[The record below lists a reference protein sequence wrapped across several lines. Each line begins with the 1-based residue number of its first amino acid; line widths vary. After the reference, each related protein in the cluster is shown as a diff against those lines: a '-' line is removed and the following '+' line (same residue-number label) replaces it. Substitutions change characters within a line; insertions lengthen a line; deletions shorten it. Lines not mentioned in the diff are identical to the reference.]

1 MTTITAVN
9 SVEIE
14 IRNNGRVIRVI
25 RVPVLSLLNVDE
37 QVASCTRVAVQY
49 VGQPVNVPSKQPRG
63 CKPRNYAFAGVSQ

>member
-14 IRNNGRVIRVI
+14 IRNNGRVI

>member
-14 IRNNGRVIRVI
+14 IRNNGHVI